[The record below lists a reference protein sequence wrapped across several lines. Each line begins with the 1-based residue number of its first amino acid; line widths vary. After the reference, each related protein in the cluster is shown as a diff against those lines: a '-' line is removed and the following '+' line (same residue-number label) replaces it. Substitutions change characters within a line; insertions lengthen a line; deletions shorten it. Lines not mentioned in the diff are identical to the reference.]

1 MTLVELV
8 CCIAILGI
16 LAAICI
22 PYVVGYIQDAKDVV
36 AMINSA
42 TPTYVPISELGK
54 DIPASPAPT
63 VEPEHGNKGGNK
75 GGNGNHYG
83 WDNSKNKN

>member
-54 DIPASPAPT
+54 DIPASPAP
-63 VEPEHGNKGGNK
+63 HGNK

>member
-8 CCIAILGI
+8 CCIAILAI
-16 LAAICI
+16 LACICI

-36 AMINSA
+36 AKINSA
-42 TPTYVPISELGK
+42 APTYVPISELGRATP
-54 DIPASPAPT
+54 IPASPI
-63 VEPEHGNKGGNK
+63 PEHGNK

-83 WDNSKNKN
+83 WDNPKNKN